1 MHAVFEVDDEV
12 DKSRKGNKTNNI
24 YKQILVCNEY
34 YIVFEPN
41 DVLRSGFYE
50 PGLWYDSEDCFVDEV
65 IKKGN
70 KMAFYFKNTKKYII
84 KTEEHEKYYRTNK
97 IWRFFKK
104 EVISDKS

>member
-1 MHAVFEVDDEV
+1 VHAVFEVDDEV

-50 PGLWYDSEDCFVDEV
+50 PGL
-65 IKKGN
+65 
-70 KMAFYFKNTKKYII
+70 
-84 KTEEHEKYYRTNK
+84 
-97 IWRFFKK
+97 
-104 EVISDKS
+104 